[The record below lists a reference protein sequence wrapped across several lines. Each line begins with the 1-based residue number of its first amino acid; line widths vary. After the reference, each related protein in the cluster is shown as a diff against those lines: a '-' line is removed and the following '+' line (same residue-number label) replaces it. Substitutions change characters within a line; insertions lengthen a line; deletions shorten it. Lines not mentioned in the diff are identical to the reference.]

1 MTKFDQLPGP
11 MMRRGTGLHANQAG
25 GLFLEEG
32 QHLGSPQLPAEH
44 NRTFPINTV
53 DLKNVLRKIDTYCD
67 NFLHGWLLFPCGSQK
82 PHFGTLRCRRVG
94 AVHCINFG
102 PFGISL
108 TTAALP
114 LIPDII

>member
-1 MTKFDQLPGP
+1 VALPFA
-11 MMRRGTGLHANQAG
+11 RALAFHANQAER
-25 GLFLEEG
+25 LFLKDR
-32 QHLGSPQLPAEH
+32 QHLGPPRLSLDDHIPF
-44 NRTFPINTV
+44 RINTV

-67 NFLHGWLLFPCGSQK
+67 NFLHGWLLFPCGSLK

-102 PFGISL
+102 PFGLSL

-114 LIPDII
+114 VIPDII